1 MSFLSLSLHFCL
13 LRCSSSSPS
22 SSVSAPSL
30 LLLLFL
36 ALLIGLVFLLYPSAP
51 VVCMA
56 ELHPDLFHVNLSS
69 FLVIDLEVATE
80 EGDASM
86 SIHPRSQPSTSRLWL
101 WWPVRKAVC
110 SNRGRKEGC
119 ERADKTI

>member
-1 MSFLSLSLHFCL
+1 
-13 LRCSSSSPS
+13 
-22 SSVSAPSL
+22 
-30 LLLLFL
+30 
-36 ALLIGLVFLLYPSAP
+36 
-51 VVCMA
+51 MA

-69 FLVIDLEVATE
+69 FPVIDLEVATE

-110 SNRGRKEGC
+110 SNRGRQEGC
-119 ERADKTI
+119 ERADNIMCHPSLVFLPRCAVIVRHFDAHHVSPLGRLRRAWGRRRALLCHACRERRRS